1 MGLVL
6 EGPGLAAPC
15 RARHEIVVPVNL
27 TLSSFEVSG
36 TLTIDLDSTALG
48 SWRMD
53 TDSIARTLS
62 VLDCFLQ
69 PILRGGL

>member
-15 RARHEIVVPVNL
+15 RARHEIVVPVSL

-36 TLTIDLDSTALG
+36 TLTINVDSTATG
-48 SWRMD
+48 AWRVD

-69 PILRGGL
+69 AILRRGL